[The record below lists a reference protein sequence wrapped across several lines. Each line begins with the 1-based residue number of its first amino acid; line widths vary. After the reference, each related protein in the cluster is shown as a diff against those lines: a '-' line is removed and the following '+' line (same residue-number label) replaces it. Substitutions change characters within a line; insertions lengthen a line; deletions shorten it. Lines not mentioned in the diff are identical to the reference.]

1 VRLPDLPVTEILDE
15 LRAALAARSGAVLV
29 APPGAGKTTLVPLAL
44 LDTAWLAGGKIVVL
58 EPRRLATRAAARR
71 MASLLGE
78 QVGET
83 IGYRIR
89 RDTRVGADTRIEV
102 VTEGVLTRM
111 LQSDPALDGVGM
123 VVFDEFHERSLHAD
137 LGLALAL
144 QAHRLLRDDLRLLV
158 MSATL
163 DAASVAGIVGDGEA
177 APVIESLG
185 RLHDVDTRYLERSF
199 SGPVEPE
206 AAAAVQRALRD
217 DDGDV
222 LVFLP
227 GYGEIRRTFER
238 LAAARLPDDVDVY
251 PLYGDL
257 SGEQQD
263 RAIAP
268 SPLGRRKVVL
278 ATAIAQT
285 SLTIDGVR
293 VVIDGGLMRVPRFDP
308 NTGMSG
314 LETLRVTADVAEQR
328 RGRAGRTAPG
338 TCYRLWSEAEQ
349 RGLVPR
355 QRAEILDAD
364 LAPLLLD
371 LARWGAPADELDWL
385 DPPPAAG
392 LAQAGELL
400 EQLGALD
407 RDGII
412 TAHGRRMAELGVH
425 PRLAHMLLRAR
436 ELALAPLA
444 CDLAALLGERDLL
457 VRDGGSADADLRL
470 RLEALRR
477 GRGGGA
483 VAGHEVH
490 RGRRERAL
498 AEARALRGALSIAGD
513 ARPSAADIERA
524 GELLA
529 LAYPDRIG
537 RRRGAVGEPGAGAPQ
552 TVAAARGARYLLRNG
567 RGAALP
573 EGQSLAAHDWIVVS
587 DVADRGAEAR
597 IFQAAPIAPGR
608 VEELFA
614 EQIVEIDAVSWNE
627 GAARVEATRR
637 RCLGALVLAEA
648 PMHDPAPGRIAAAL
662 LDGVRAAGLRVLPWN
677 KKTRQLR
684 QRLQFMHAADP
695 ETWTDVGDE
704 ALLARLPDWLGPFVG
719 GKRRLDEL
727 AGIDLVDVLWTL
739 VGWQHR
745 ATLDELAPTHL
756 EVPSGSRI
764 PLDYGDPEAPAL
776 AVRLQEVFGW
786 NDTPRIGGGRV
797 PVTLRLLSPAQRPVQ
812 VTTDLAS
819 FWRNT
824 YFEVKKELKGR
835 YPKHYWPDDPLTA
848 QPTRRVRPK

>member
-1 VRLPDLPVTEILDE
+1 VRLPDLPVNEILGE
-15 LRAALAARSGAVLV
+15 LGMALATRSAAVLV
-29 APPGAGKTTLVPLAL
+29 APPGAGKTTVVPLAL
-44 LDTAWLAGGKIVVL
+44 LDADWLAGGKIIVL
-58 EPRRLATRAAARR
+58 EPRRLATRAAAHR
-71 MASLLGE
+71 MAGLLGE
-78 QVGET
+78 HIGDTV
-83 IGYRIR
+83 GYRIR
-89 RDTRVGADTRIEV
+89 RDTRVGAATRIEV

-111 LQSDPALDGVGM
+111 LQSDPALEGVGM

-137 LGLALAL
+137 LGLALA
-144 QAHRLLRDDLRLLV
+144 QQTRRLLRDDLRLLV

-163 DAASVAGIVGDGEA
+163 DAAPVAEMIGDGET
-177 APVIESLG
+177 APVVASRG
-185 RLHDVDTRYLERSF
+185 RLHAVDTRYLARSF
-199 SGPVEPE
+199 KGAVEPE
-206 AAAAVQRALRD
+206 VVAAVQGAVRD

-227 GYGEIRRTFER
+227 GYGEIRRTAER
-238 LAAARLPDDVDVY
+238 LAGVRLPDNVDVH

-268 SPLGRRKVVL
+268 SPAGRRKVVL

-293 VVIDGGLMRVPRFDP
+293 VVVDGGLMRVPRFDP
-308 NTGMSG
+308 GTGMSG

-338 TCYRLWSEAEQ
+338 TCYRLWTEAEQ

-364 LAPLLLD
+364 LTPLVLE

-400 EQLGALD
+400 SQLGALD
-407 RDGII
+407 HSGAI
-412 TAHGRRMAELGVH
+412 TAHGRRMVELGTH

-436 ELALAPLA
+436 DMALAPLG

-457 VRDGGSADADLRL
+457 VRDGGPTDADLRL

-477 GRGGGA
+477 GQRGGS
-483 VAGHEVH
+483 VAGHEVQ
-490 RGRRERAL
+490 RGRHGRAL

-537 RRRGAVGEPGAGAPQ
+537 RRRSPGGATTAGGAQHTAAP
-552 TVAAARGARYLLRNG
+552 RGARYLLRNG

-573 EGQSLAAHDWIVVS
+573 EDQSLAVHEWIVVS
-587 DVADRGAEAR
+587 DVGDRGAEAR
-597 IFQAAPIAPGR
+597 IFQGAPIAPEL

-614 EQIVEIDAVSWNE
+614 EQIDQIDAVSWNE
-627 GAARVEATRR
+627 GVARVEATRR
-637 RCLGALVLAEA
+637 RCLGALVLTEA
-648 PMHDPAPGRIAAAL
+648 PLQAPAAERVTAAL
-662 LDGVRAAGLRVLPWN
+662 LDGVRAAGLGVLPWN

-684 QRLQFMHAADP
+684 ERLQFMHAADSDGWP
-695 ETWTDVGDE
+695 DVGDE
-704 ALLARLPDWLGPFVG
+704 SLLATLPEWLAPFVG
-719 GKRRLDEL
+719 GMRRLDEL
-727 AGIDLVDVLWTL
+727 AGLDLVEVLWTL

-764 PLDYGDPEAPAL
+764 PLDYGDPAAPAL

-786 NDTPRIGGGRV
+786 TDTPRIGGGRV

-819 FWRNT
+819 FWRST

-848 QPTRRVRPK
+848 EPTRRVRPK